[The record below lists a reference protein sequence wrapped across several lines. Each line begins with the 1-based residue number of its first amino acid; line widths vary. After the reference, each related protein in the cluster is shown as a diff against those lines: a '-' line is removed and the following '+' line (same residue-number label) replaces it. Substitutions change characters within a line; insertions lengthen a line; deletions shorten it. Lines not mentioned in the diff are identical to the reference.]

1 MYIYI
6 YRLPMIS
13 GVGFVLCLLLGAEC
27 SLFRAVCVSV
37 LFLCVFFISC
47 SGLGWS
53 PNQSQ
58 SQSQVKV
65 F

>member
-1 MYIYI
+1 
-6 YRLPMIS
+6 MIS